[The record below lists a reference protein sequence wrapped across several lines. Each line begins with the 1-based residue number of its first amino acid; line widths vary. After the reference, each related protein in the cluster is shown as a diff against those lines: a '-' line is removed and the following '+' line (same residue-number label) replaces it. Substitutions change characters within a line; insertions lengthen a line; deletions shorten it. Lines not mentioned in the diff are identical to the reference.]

1 MSTKR
6 MLGSSLLLLFTA
18 ALAVLAIG
26 REEDTRVHATPP
38 PHRFNVAGQWILIG
52 HSSQDPASYT
62 ILEMNLAAGSSSTTL
77 FESKRVIFIRGIENV
92 TNQKLIELSGLQNA
106 CGQDEFA
113 SDSIHVAFSTPTEAS
128 FTLVGDGRLGS
139 DSTGHFVFDPTGSA
153 LIKGDYA
160 LSDCQFVDSGLLVG
174 RRIHPFSGNYSG
186 FYGDDKLNVT
196 IHEGSDYGVEIQGT
210 NGTDTV
216 SLYGKALGGTFS
228 VTGTD
233 GFRSTEIFG
242 VYDPIADD
250 FLLYN
255 ATFDAVGELHSV
267 SSSIAAAAPGVF
279 ASPHSSWP

>member
-6 MLGSSLLLLFTA
+6 MLGSSALLLLTA

-26 REEDTRVHATPP
+26 RERDTRVHATPP
-38 PHRFNVAGQWILIG
+38 THRFDVAGQWMLIG
-52 HSSQDPASYT
+52 HSSQEPASYT
-62 ILEMNLAAGSSSTTL
+62 ILEMNLAPGSSSTSL
-77 FESKRVIFIRGIENV
+77 FESKRVIFIGGVGSV
-92 TNQKLIELSGLQNA
+92 TNQKLIELSDLQDA
-106 CGQDEFA
+106 CGQDELA
-113 SDSIHVAFSTPTEAS
+113 ADSIHVAFSTPTEAS
-128 FTLVGDGRLGS
+128 FTLVGDGQPES
-139 DSTGHFVFDPTGSA
+139 DSTGHLMFDPTGSA

-174 RRIHPFSGNYSG
+174 RRIRPFSGNYSG
-186 FYGDDKLNVT
+186 FYGDDQLNVK
-196 IHEGSDYGVEIQGT
+196 IHQGSDYGVEIQGT
-210 NGTDTV
+210 DGTDTV

-242 VYDPIADD
+242 VYDPIADA

-255 ATFDAVGELHSV
+255 TAFDSLGELHSV